1 MSNSNLENE
10 KIPGQAALLCLLSL
24 CFLLIYFVP
33 QLGMTEFRWRKEAV
47 YTAMAVEMNFS
58 KPNTSAHGEIISE
71 TYPLFPMA
79 GALLLKAGVPVSTAT
94 RLVSVIFVAAISAG
108 IWISSKR
115 AFGIRAAAVATAAFF
130 SSVVVID
137 KGIEGFPDTLAF
149 FWIFLAWLAWFALGM
164 GRGRWSAAW
173 FMSFT
178 LCGLSFYTT
187 GWEALFYFFLP
198 LVFLRRP
205 LSIWSRINK
214 PGFYLGLGAL
224 AFFVVMW
231 SYPRWIDG
239 HDIPFKN
246 IASEISGGYL
256 MQLLLFPLDFFLRTL
271 PWIFVVW
278 PVFCAAYDEIEPNPI
293 FSRYLKT
300 IFFTLFFMNW
310 IIPENDPRN
319 YCLAMIPLAIL
330 AGSRY
335 AILAGRHSLRINGM
349 LINLGR
355 IVAFA
360 ALLSAIFYLL
370 PKDTVAKI
378 PFLQKGCQFQATHW
392 KLGLAQSLLAVAICI
407 YIERLRSMRRLPA
420 FKLLLLLSTAAMVLF
435 WAVHIPY
442 RAQNSTQRKMA
453 AQIREAAGKDLSKD
467 LVIYETAE
475 VSGNFYGA
483 IAYLGCRARRLKDG
497 VKDIP
502 QSPRTVYLL
511 SSEVPLVPERLWNQ
525 KLTFDGG
532 RKKSFLWVGERIE
545 NTSGKKRGTE

>member
-33 QLGMTEFRWRKEAV
+33 QLGMTEFRWRKEAL
-47 YTAMAVEMNFS
+47 YTAMAIEMNFS
-58 KPNTSAHGEIISE
+58 KPNTSAHGELISE

-79 GALLLKAGVPVSTAT
+79 GALLLKAGIPVSTAT
-94 RLVSVIFVAAISAG
+94 RLVSVIFVAAISTA

-115 AFGIRAAAVATAAFF
+115 AFGIRAAAMATAAFF
-130 SSVVVID
+130 SSVVVMD
-137 KGIEGFPDTLAF
+137 KGIEGFPNMLAF

-178 LCGLSFYTT
+178 FCGLSFYTT

-198 LVFLRRP
+198 LVFQRRP

-214 PGFYLGLGAL
+214 PGFYLGLAAL
-224 AFFVVMW
+224 AFFVIMW

-256 MQLLLFPLDFFLRTL
+256 MQLLLFPLDFFLRTF
-271 PWIFVVW
+271 PWIFVAW

-293 FSRYLKT
+293 FSRFLKT

-310 IIPENDPRN
+310 IMPENDPRN

-335 AILAGRHSLRINGM
+335 AILTGRHSLRINGM

-355 IVAFA
+355 IVALA

-370 PKDTVAKI
+370 PKDAVAKI
-378 PFLQKGCQFQATHW
+378 PFLQKGHQFQANHW
-392 KLGLAQSLLAVAICI
+392 KMGLLQSLLAVAICI
-407 YIERLRSMRRLPA
+407 YVERLHSMRRLPA
-420 FKLLLLLSTAAMVLF
+420 FKLLVLLSTATMVLF
-435 WAVHIPY
+435 WALHVPY
-442 RAQNSTQRKMA
+442 RAQDSSQRRLA
-453 AQIREAAGKDLSKD
+453 SDIRNAVGTDFSGD

-475 VSGNFYGA
+475 VSGDFYGV
-483 IAYLGCRARRLKDG
+483 IAYLGCRARRLKEG
-497 VKDIP
+497 AKNIP
-502 QSPRTVYLL
+502 QEIQTAYLL
-511 SSEVPLVPERLWNQ
+511 SSEVPLVPERLWSQ
-525 KLTFDGG
+525 KLTFEG
-532 RKKSFLWVGERIE
+532 RRRESFLWVGERVQK
-545 NTSGKKRGTE
+545 TSNEKRDME